1 MIAALEDLHPA
12 PLWEHFA
19 ALAAIPRPPGQE
31 QRAMEYVKKLADER
45 FLPWRED
52 AFGNV
57 VVYVEGSPGPVVAV
71 QAHLDMVCEK
81 NPDVDHNFWTDPIN
95 VDRDGDVVFAQ
106 GTTLGADNGIGA
118 AACLALMTVSGIEH
132 PALELVFTVQE
143 ETGLHGAI
151 AFDPDLM
158 DAEMLI
164 NLDSEDPDELI
175 VGCAGGVT
183 IDIGLQV
190 AREDPP
196 EGWEACEL
204 SVSGLRGG
212 HSGIEIHR
220 KRANALKLLVGSLR
234 EAQAVGHDLRVC
246 SISGGGAHNVIPRD
260 AAARLL
266 VPAAG
271 FAGLQGAVE
280 GTARMLTSGWADAEP
295 ALHLALEQK
304 GEPAPALDDG
314 SAGTLLDLL
323 DELPHGI
330 IKMSSKFPDKVET
343 SANLAHVS
351 TGDDEVHILTSV
363 RSPVDKQLQ
372 AVRTS
377 IENLAK
383 RMGAHPEPQDG
394 YPGWDP
400 DPDAELLAVAKRK
413 YEEVYGKPASVQ
425 VIHAGLECGALVA
438 KRPGMQ
444 AISFGPHITGA
455 HSPKEQ
461 VRAWTVEAT
470 WKLLVG
476 ILAEL
481 IS

>member
-1 MIAALEDLHPA
+1 
-12 PLWEHFA
+12 
-19 ALAAIPRPPGQE
+19 
-31 QRAMEYVKKLADER
+31 MEYVKKLADER
-45 FLPWRED
+45 YLPWRED

-57 VVYVEGSPGPVVAV
+57 VVYVEGSAGPVVAV

-81 NPDVDHNFWTDPIN
+81 NPDVEHNFFTDPID

-118 AACLALMTVSGIEH
+118 AACLALMTESGVEH
-132 PALELVFTVQE
+132 PALELAFTVQE

-158 DAEMLI
+158 SAEMLI

-183 IDIGLQV
+183 VGIALAVERQ
-190 AREDPP
+190 EPP
-196 EGWEACEL
+196 QGWESCEL
-204 SVSGLRGG
+204 SVSGLKGG

-220 KRANALKLLVGSLR
+220 KRANALKLLTGALR
-234 EAQAVGHDLRVC
+234 EALAVGHELQICAV
-246 SISGGGAHNVIPRD
+246 SGGGAHNVIPRD
-260 AAARLL
+260 AAAQLL
-266 VPAAG
+266 VPAGA
-271 FAGLQGAVE
+271 FADFQAAVE
-280 GTARMLTSGWADAEP
+280 GTARLLATGWGDAEP
-295 ALHLALEQK
+295 TLQLALRQK
-304 GEPAPALDDG
+304 GEPAPALDNS
-314 SAGTLLDLL
+314 SAGRLLDLL
-323 DELPHGI
+323 DRLPHGI

-351 TGDDEVHILTSV
+351 TDDGEMHVLVSV

-372 AVRTS
+372 AVRES
-377 IENLAK
+377 IEKLAGS
-383 RMGAHPEPQDG
+383 MGAQAVPQDG

-413 YEEVYGKPASVQ
+413 YEEVNGRPPSVQ

-461 VRAWTVEAT
+461 VRASTVEAT
-470 WKLLVG
+470 WRLLIG

-481 IS
+481 SIQS

>member
-1 MIAALEDLHPA
+1 MIAALEELHPA

-45 FLPWRED
+45 LLPWRED

-57 VVYVEGSPGPVVAV
+57 VVYVDGSPGPVVAV

-81 NPDVDHNFWTDPIN
+81 NPDVEHDFSIDPIR

-118 AACLALMTVSGIEH
+118 AACLALMTEPDVRH
-132 PALELVFTVQE
+132 PPLELVFTVQE

-158 DAEMLI
+158 SADMLI

-183 IDIGLQV
+183 VDIAV
-190 AREDPP
+190 PVNREAPP
-196 EGWEACEL
+196 SGWEACAL
-204 SVSGLRGG
+204 SVSGLKGG

-220 KRANALKLLVGSLR
+220 KRANALKLLAGTLR
-234 EAQAVGHDLRVC
+234 EVLAVGHDLRIC

-260 AAARLL
+260 AAAQLL
-266 VPAAG
+266 VPAGG
-271 FAGLQGAVE
+271 FARLEAAVE
-280 GTARMLTSGWADAEP
+280 GTAQLLAAGWGEAEP
-295 ALHLALEQK
+295 TLQLSLIQK
-304 GEPAPALDDG
+304 GEPEPALDETGAG
-314 SAGTLLDLL
+314 SLLDLL
-323 DELPHGI
+323 DQLPHGI
-330 IKMSSKFPDKVET
+330 IRMSSKFPDKVET
-343 SANLAHVS
+343 SANLASVS
-351 TGDDEVHILTSV
+351 TAANEVYVLVSV
-363 RSPVDKQLQ
+363 RSPVDQQLQ
-372 AVRTS
+372 TVRES
-377 IENLAK
+377 IERTA
-383 RMGAHPEPQDG
+383 RSMGARAEPRDG

-413 YEEVYGKPASVQ
+413 YEDVNGKAPSVQ

-461 VRAWTVEAT
+461 VRASTVEAT

-481 IS
+481 VS